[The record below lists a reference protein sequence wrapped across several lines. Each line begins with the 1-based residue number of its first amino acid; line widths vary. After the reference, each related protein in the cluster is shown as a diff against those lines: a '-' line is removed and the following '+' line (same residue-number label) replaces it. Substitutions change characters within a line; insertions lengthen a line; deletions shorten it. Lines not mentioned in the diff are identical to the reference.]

1 MWGRSRCLLRDA
13 APHHPAWQPFH
24 TPSIHWRRWAC
35 MRAVSAWSLPPAN
48 PTVSDC
54 AVRRLVCWGPIHC
67 QGRDTGKEERGSSAG
82 GQGPIRCVK
91 IGVSRTAF
99 DGKPKSAADLEP
111 EGGFEPPTCRLRGRS
126 RPTTTSKAD
135 RVEQLRKAD
144 CQAGNDCIKG
154 GTLAETLAEQSRLS
168 RTSCPFRLSDPHAP
182 DRASARGTSA
192 GWCIAVLRMIWVEG
206 KARRRP
212 SSVMASTY
220 AGGAAGAGLRVGVRG
235 R

>member
-1 MWGRSRCLLRDA
+1 VDWYRGTHLVLMDAPRTHHGTTTRLLR
-13 APHHPAWQPFH
+13 APGRQN
-24 TPSIHWRRWAC
+24 RR
-35 MRAVSAWSLPPAN
+35 S
-48 PTVSDC
+48 T
-54 AVRRLVCWGPIHC
+54 
-67 QGRDTGKEERGSSAG
+67 
-82 GQGPIRCVK
+82 
-91 IGVSRTAF
+91 GVSV
-99 DGKPKSAADLEP
+99 EP
-111 EGGFEPPTCRLRGRS
+111 EGGLEPPTCRLRGRS